1 VGQRGAAGAEHH
13 LVGDVDVQLGLQRGV
28 DVDLGQDA
36 EPLLGQGCA
45 DGGQDRLER
54 LVERVLSV

>member
-1 VGQRGAAGAEHH
+1 